1 MKKYSFLLVVLSL
14 LFMSCG
20 SDYPSSPEEV
30 LKKGVEAIHDND
42 LVEVNRFFYLG
53 NWDDLKKIKMFMEQ
67 NYEYLPDKIE
77 IVEVEPTSVDYDGNE
92 QCSIHAKTIRRDGN
106 EGVYQYTLRKSE
118 SGKWKISLVWGRSR
132 R

>member
-42 LVEVNRFFYLG
+42 LDRVNRFFDLS
-53 NWDDLKKIKMFMEQ
+53 NWKDVEFFKMFMEQ
-67 NYEYLPDKIE
+67 NYENLPDKIE
-77 IVEVEPTSVDYDGNE
+77 IVEVEPTFVDYDGNE
-92 QCSIHAKTIRRDGN
+92 LCSIHAKTTRRDGF
-106 EGVYQYTLRKSE
+106 EEVYQYTLKKSG
-118 SGKWKISLVWGRSR
+118 SGKWKISPVWGRV
-132 R
+132 